1 MNSHQEFFPT
11 NKTLDYIN
19 ALSLVKLDVCET
31 TEKLKETSA
40 KIFKLREIKNMF
52 GRYSVNDEI
61 LVFDRNILLQLRVL
75 RNLILHFQEQKKN
88 NKKYSAE
95 SVRVYNEIV
104 SILDFIETGYSYLN
118 QSSLNVLMV
127 RPSELFNVLIKTN
140 IKCARIFDKHV
151 ELAIEYIEQLETML
165 CCIINHLDEIEYD
178 IRSYSHDFFNTFLTI
193 DPQTPE
199 N

>member
-1 MNSHQEFFPT
+1 MNSHQDFFPT
-11 NKTLDYIN
+11 NKTLDCIN
-19 ALSLVKLDVCET
+19 VLSLVKLDVCET
-31 TEKLKETSA
+31 TEKLKDTSA
-40 KIFKLREIKNMF
+40 KIVKLREKKNMF

-61 LVFDRNILLQLRVL
+61 LVFDRNVLLQLRVL
-75 RNLILHFQEQKKN
+75 RNLVLHFQEQKKN
-88 NKKYSAE
+88 NKKYSVE

-127 RPSELFNVLIKTN
+127 RPGELFNVLIKTN
-140 IKCARIFDKHV
+140 IKCDRIFDKHV

-165 CCIINHLDEIEYD
+165 FCIINHLDEIEYD
-178 IRSYSHDFFNTFLTI
+178 IRSYSQDFFNTFLSI
-193 DPQTPE
+193 DPQIPE